1 MYKKVP
7 DAVEVYRKIL
17 AEADDKSIV
26 ISSIGFI
33 NNLANLLQSDPDQY
47 SQLTGVELVDA
58 KAGRPGLTFLRIFIG
73 FSEIYREEI
82 HHISVKS
89 VTEVGINKTRKQ
101 ELSQE
106 SDQEKNKVFL
116 FFLVAFLVEFSF
128 S

>member
-33 NNLANLLQSDPDQY
+33 NNLANLLQSGPDQY

-73 FSEIYREEI
+73 FSELYKE
-82 HHISVKS
+82 
-89 VTEVGINKTRKQ
+89 RKKFIT
-101 ELSQE
+101 L
-106 SDQEKNKVFL
+106 
-116 FFLVAFLVEFSF
+116 A
-128 S
+128 

>member
-1 MYKKVP
+1 MFIVSANTFLYKKVP

-58 KAGRPGLTFLRIFIG
+58 KAGRPGLTFLQLFIG
-73 FSEIYREEI
+73 FSEIYKEEI
-82 HHISVKS
+82 QHISVKS
-89 VTEVGINKTRKQ
+89 VTEVGI
-101 ELSQE
+101 
-106 SDQEKNKVFL
+106 
-116 FFLVAFLVEFSF
+116 
-128 S
+128 